1 MLVVCRRFVMVRTPF
16 VGQPCHKTIHYYF
29 HHHRHH
35 HYHQVFL
42 VKMDIL
48 NLILKR
54 TVTFLAWI
62 AKQLKSK
69 SIPFLSFFFRLPLYV
84 FFPLYL
90 SYRICNYRGNSHIL
104 NTFLYTNSHIL
115 NTFSKML
122 TFKKIKSLLEM
133 V

>member
-1 MLVVCRRFVMVRTPF
+1 MLVLCRRFAMVRTPF

-29 HHHRHH
+29 HHHHHDHHHHHHHDHHHHH

-42 VKMDIL
+42 VKIDIL

-54 TVTFLAWI
+54 TVTFLAWT

-69 SIPFLSFFFRLPLYV
+69 SIPFLSFSFRLPLYL

-90 SYRICNYRGNSHIL
+90 SNRICNYRGNSHIL
-104 NTFLYTNSHIL
+104 NTWIHFCTQIHI
-115 NTFSKML
+115 F
-122 TFKKIKSLLEM
+122 
-133 V
+133 